1 MARLDELTDD
11 IAERFDLGPKAPAL
25 VQEVLGLIS
34 AQPEGIGGFLNKVE
48 AADLE
53 EKVAS
58 WVGSPYPMALSVVEV
73 KKALGAEAIKTI
85 AKNAGLTENFACKVL
100 GYAIPKI
107 ISLLAADGAFSGA
120 TSASSPSGVGD
131 SIFGRERDI
140 LMHEMAGAGAPT
152 EFRLV
157 VPGAALLI
165 TLGLVGY
172 FIKSG
177 TAGDL
182 ASVQFPSS
190 VSVAQN
196 APAAASQT
204 PSQLLPGNETTASGE
219 NATGAT
225 TGPQKQVLGSGQTA
239 GDFAVKTGWIQ
250 NLRAASGGFGS
261 HVRFAGTGLNEE
273 TTRALGNRTWRI
285 GSLWWAEVPQFVVAT
300 LTGSG
305 PARISLASPAPALA
319 SSGTESAGL
328 SKLAEIHF
336 PTIIFPP
343 NSTRVQLR
351 SIPLLRRVAEQI
363 KQLPAGTVVQIEGYT
378 QGAARPTV
386 NAALSQSRAD
396 SVYRIL
402 VREGVSPPM
411 LTAKG
416 YGSSQSVASNE
427 ITEGRSSKIMDE
439 RGRPRDDRRVKFR
452 VVQPAP

>member
-1 MARLDELTDD
+1 
-11 IAERFDLGPKAPAL
+11 
-25 VQEVLGLIS
+25 
-34 AQPEGIGGFLNKVE
+34 
-48 AADLE
+48 
-53 EKVAS
+53 
-58 WVGSPYPMALSVVEV
+58 
-73 KKALGAEAIKTI
+73 
-85 AKNAGLTENFACKVL
+85 
-100 GYAIPKI
+100 
-107 ISLLAADGAFSGA
+107 
-120 TSASSPSGVGD
+120 
-131 SIFGRERDI
+131 
-140 LMHEMAGAGAPT
+140 MHEMAGAGAPT

-196 APAAASQT
+196 APAVASQT
-204 PSQLLPGNETTASGE
+204 PSQLPPGNETTASGE

-225 TGPQKQVLGSGQTA
+225 TGPQKQALGSGQTA
-239 GDFAVKTGWIQ
+239 GDFAVKAGWIQ
-250 NLRAASGGFGS
+250 NLRAASGGLGS
-261 HVRFAGTGLNEE
+261 HVQFAGTGLNEE
-273 TTRALGNRTWRI
+273 ATRALGNRTWRI
-285 GSLWWAEVPQFVVAT
+285 GSLWRVPPFVVAT

-305 PARISLASPAPALA
+305 PARISLASPSPALA

-328 SKLAEIHF
+328 LKVEIHF
-336 PTIIFPP
+336 PAIIFPP

-378 QGAARPTV
+378 QGAARPAV

-402 VREGVSPPM
+402 VREGVSPAM
-411 LTAKG
+411 LSAKG
-416 YGSSQSVASNE
+416 YGSSPSVASNE
-427 ITEGRSSKIMDE
+427 ITEGRSSKIMEE
-439 RGRPRDDRRVKFR
+439 RGHPRGDRRVEFR

>member
-34 AQPEGIGGFLNKVE
+34 AQPGGIGGFLNKVE
-48 AADLE
+48 AADFE

-58 WVGSPYPMALSVVEV
+58 WVGSPYPMALSVAEV

-85 AKNAGLTENFACKVL
+85 AKNAELTENFACKVL
-100 GYAIPKI
+100 GYAIPET
-107 ISLLAADGAFSGA
+107 ISLLAADGAFPRA
-120 TSASSPSGVGD
+120 TSATSPSGGGD
-131 SIFGRERDI
+131 STFERDI
-140 LMHEMAGAGAPT
+140 LMHQMAGAGAPT

-225 TGPQKQVLGSGQTA
+225 TGPQKQALGSGQTA
-239 GDFAVKTGWIQ
+239 GDFAVKAGWIQ
-250 NLRAASGGFGS
+250 NLRAASGGLGS
-261 HVRFAGTGLNEE
+261 HVQFAGTGLNEE
-273 TTRALGNRTWRI
+273 ATRALGNRTWRI
-285 GSLWWAEVPQFVVAT
+285 GSLWRAEVPQFVVAT

-319 SSGTESAGL
+319 SSGTEFSWTFETGGDSFPNYYFPAQQHKGPIEQHPPLAAGC
-328 SKLAEIHF
+328 
-336 PTIIFPP
+336 
-343 NSTRVQLR
+343 
-351 SIPLLRRVAEQI
+351 
-363 KQLPAGTVVQIEGYT
+363 
-378 QGAARPTV
+378 
-386 NAALSQSRAD
+386 RAD
-396 SVYRIL
+396 QAIACWNGGSNRGLYARRGQASRQCGVVAKSCGLRL
-402 VREGVSPPM
+402 PDPCSRRGEPCHVERQGLRQFAVRG
-411 LTAKG
+411 
-416 YGSSQSVASNE
+416 Q
-427 ITEGRSSKIMDE
+427 
-439 RGRPRDDRRVKFR
+439 
-452 VVQPAP
+452 Q